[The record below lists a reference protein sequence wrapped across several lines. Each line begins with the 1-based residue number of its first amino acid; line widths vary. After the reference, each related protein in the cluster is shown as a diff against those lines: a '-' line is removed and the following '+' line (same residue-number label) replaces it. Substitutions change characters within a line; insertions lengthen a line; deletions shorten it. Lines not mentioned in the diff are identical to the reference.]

1 MVAFGTSVQI
11 AEWPHVQCDGWLFRF
26 DAPIISV
33 LAKSA
38 DFRSSSEINVPW
50 PVELCLIVLLALL
63 NGFFAAAEIAILTA
77 RRGRLEQWADE
88 GDGSSR
94 VALGLSND
102 ADRFL
107 PTVQVGITL
116 VGTFASA
123 IAGAHLKEP
132 LEGLLGRS
140 PLAFIV
146 DNKSSL
152 AFAIVVFGVAFLQ
165 LILGELVPKRIAF
178 QNAEPIARFVA
189 YPMLILQRISRP
201 VIWLLHATSNLV
213 LRILGQKTDQQ
224 QTVSVE
230 DIQHLITAGT
240 EAGLLEESEQ
250 KVAMEALRLGDRTV
264 TEILRP
270 RVDIDAL
277 DVDTPSNEVV
287 GALAMSGFSR
297 IPVCEG
303 TIDHILGFVYLKDVF
318 LQQYLGRPIDL
329 RRMIRAPL
337 FIPKSIT
344 ITRLLALFR
353 EHKTQLAI
361 VLDEYGGTQGM
372 VTLEDV
378 LEMLVG
384 DIHDEH
390 RHGRDGDSH
399 EPDIVRREDGSLTVD
414 GSCNLHE
421 LETALDISR
430 WTDPVPRGV
439 GTVSG
444 LVLALLKR
452 PPRIGDVMD
461 WNDLRLEI
469 IDMDGPKIDR
479 LLIQQLHENN
489 AEPPSSTNPPDERNS
504 ND

>member
-1 MVAFGTSVQI
+1 MPSWAIELSVI
-11 AEWPHVQCDGWLFRF
+11 F
-26 DAPIISV
+26 
-33 LAKSA
+33 
-38 DFRSSSEINVPW
+38 
-50 PVELCLIVLLALL
+50 LLALL
-63 NGFFAAAEIAILTA
+63 NGFFAAAEIAVLTA

-88 GDGSSR
+88 GDGASR
-94 VALGLSND
+94 VALNLAKD

-116 VGTFASA
+116 VGTIASA
-123 IAGAHLKEP
+123 FAGARLKDP
-132 LEGLLGRS
+132 LELFLQKLNIPWVTERS
-140 PLAFIV
+140 SGLAFT
-146 DNKSSL
+146 L
-152 AFAIVVFGVAFLQ
+152 VVCGVAYLQ
-165 LILGELVPKRIAF
+165 LIVGELVPKRIAF
-178 QNAEPIARFVA
+178 QNAEPLARFVA
-189 YPMLILQRISRP
+189 YPMLILQRASRP
-201 VIWLLHATSNLV
+201 FIWMLKATTILV
-213 LRILGQKTDQQ
+213 LQILGQRTDKQPS
-224 QTVSVE
+224 VSVE
-230 DIQHLITAGT
+230 DIQHLIDAGT
-240 EAGLLEESEQ
+240 EAGVLEESEQ

-277 DVDTPSNEVV
+277 DLDTPSTEVI

-303 TIDHILGFVYLKDVF
+303 TIDHIVGFVYLKDVF

-344 ITRLLALFR
+344 ITRLLELFR

-399 EPDIVRREDGSLTVD
+399 EPDIVRREDGSLSVD
-414 GSCNLHE
+414 GLSNLHE

-430 WTDPVPRGV
+430 WTDPVPKGV
-439 GTVSG
+439 GTVAG
-444 LVLALLKR
+444 LMLSLLKR
-452 PPRIGDVMD
+452 PPHIGDVMF
-461 WNDLRLEI
+461 WNDLRMEI
-469 IDMDGPKIDR
+469 VDMDGPKIDR
-479 LLIQQLHENN
+479 LLIQQQGENPE
-489 AEPPSSTNPPDERNS
+489 AGTAQEQGH
-504 ND
+504 

>member
-1 MVAFGTSVQI
+1 MPSWA
-11 AEWPHVQCDGWLFRF
+11 
-26 DAPIISV
+26 
-33 LAKSA
+33 
-38 DFRSSSEINVPW
+38 
-50 PVELCLIVLLALL
+50 VELSVIVLLALL
-63 NGFFAAAEIAILTA
+63 NGFFAAAEIAVLTA
-77 RRGRLEQWADE
+77 RRGRLEQWADD
-88 GDGSSR
+88 GDSASR
-94 VALGLSND
+94 VALNLAQD

-116 VGTFASA
+116 VGTIASA
-123 IAGAHLKEP
+123 FAGARLKDP
-132 LEGLLGRS
+132 LEVLLRRADLPWVSERS
-140 PLAFIV
+140 SA
-146 DNKSSL
+146 L
-152 AFAIVVFGVAFLQ
+152 AFAVVVCAVAFLQ
-165 LILGELVPKRIAF
+165 LIVGELVPKRIAF
-178 QNAEPIARFVA
+178 QNAEPLARFVA
-189 YPMLILQRISRP
+189 YPMLILQRASRP
-201 VIWLLHATSNLV
+201 VIWILKATTILV
-213 LRILGQKTDQQ
+213 LRILGQRTDQQ
-224 QTVSVE
+224 PSVSVE
-230 DIQHLITAGT
+230 DIQHLIDAGT

-277 DVDTPSNEVV
+277 DIDTPSNEVV

-303 TIDHILGFVYLKDVF
+303 TIDHVVGFVYLKDVF

-344 ITRLLALFR
+344 ITRLLELFR

-372 VTLEDV
+372 VTLDDV

-390 RHGRDGDSH
+390 RHGRDGDRH
-399 EPDIVRREDGSLTVD
+399 DPDIVRREDGSLSVD
-414 GSCNLHE
+414 GSSNLRD

-444 LVLALLKR
+444 LMLALLKR
-452 PPRIGDVMD
+452 PPHIGDVMR

-469 IDMDGPKIDR
+469 VDMDGPKIDR
-479 LLIQQLHENN
+479 LLIHQENDRN
-489 AEPPSSTNPPDERNS
+489 DEIPDTKPSV
-504 ND
+504 

>member
-1 MVAFGTSVQI
+1 MSWA
-11 AEWPHVQCDGWLFRF
+11 
-26 DAPIISV
+26 
-33 LAKSA
+33 
-38 DFRSSSEINVPW
+38 
-50 PVELCLIVLLALL
+50 VELSMIVLLALL
-63 NGFFAAAEIAILTA
+63 NGFFAAAEIAILKA
-77 RRGRLEQWADE
+77 RRGRLEQWAEE
-88 GDGSSR
+88 GDSASQ
-94 VALGLSND
+94 VALNLAKD

-107 PTVQVGITL
+107 PTVQVGMTL
-116 VGTFASA
+116 VGVMASA
-123 IAGAHLKEP
+123 FAGAHLQEP
-132 LEGLLGRS
+132 LEEFLS
-140 PLAFIV
+140 KVEVNWVAE
-146 DNKSSL
+146 NKSSL
-152 AFAIVVFGVAFLQ
+152 AFASVVCGVGF
-165 LILGELVPKRIAF
+165 LILIFGELVPKRIAF
-178 QNAEPIARFVA
+178 QNAEPLARFVA

-201 VIWLLHATSNLV
+201 VIWLLKATTKFV
-213 LRILGQKTDQQ
+213 LQVLGQRTDQMQ
-224 QTVSVE
+224 SVSVE
-230 DIQHLITAGT
+230 DIQHLIDAGT

-277 DVDTPSNEVV
+277 DIDTPSNEVV

-303 TIDHILGFVYLKDVF
+303 TIDHIVGFVYLKDVF

-344 ITRLLALFR
+344 ITRLLELFR

-361 VLDEYGGTQGM
+361 VLDEYGGT
-372 VTLEDV
+372 
-378 LEMLVG
+378 LVG

-399 EPDIVRREDGSLTVD
+399 EPDIVRREDGSLSVD
-414 GSCNLHE
+414 GSSNLHE
-421 LETALDISR
+421 LETALDLSR

-452 PPRIGDVMD
+452 PPHIGDVLH

-469 IDMDGPKIDR
+469 VDMDGPKIDR
-479 LLIQQLHENN
+479 LLISQE
-489 AEPPSSTNPPDERNS
+489 DEGTEAAS
-504 ND
+504 ETKDSP

>member
-1 MVAFGTSVQI
+1 MPSWAIELSV
-11 AEWPHVQCDGWLFRF
+11 
-26 DAPIISV
+26 
-33 LAKSA
+33 
-38 DFRSSSEINVPW
+38 
-50 PVELCLIVLLALL
+50 IVLLALV

-77 RRGRLEQWADE
+77 RRGRLEQLADE
-88 GDGSSR
+88 GDGASR
-94 VALGLSND
+94 VALNLAKD

-123 IAGAHLKEP
+123 FAGFRLKEP
-132 LEGLLGRS
+132 LEKVLNQVQFAWVSERS
-140 PLAFIV
+140 STLAIT
-146 DNKSSL
+146 
-152 AFAIVVFGVAFLQ
+152 AVVGGVAFLQ

-178 QNAEPIARFVA
+178 QNAEPLARFVA
-189 YPMLILQRISRP
+189 YPMLILQRVSRP
-201 VIWLLHATSNLV
+201 IIWFLQATTRCV
-213 LRILGQKTDQQ
+213 LRILGQRTDQRQ
-224 QTVSVE
+224 SVSVE
-230 DIQHLITAGT
+230 DIQHLIDAGT

-270 RVDIDAL
+270 RIEIDAL
-277 DVDTPSNEVV
+277 DIDTPSSEVL

-303 TIDHILGFVYLKDVF
+303 TIDHIVGFVYLKDVF

-329 RRMIRAPL
+329 QRMIRAPL

-344 ITRLLALFR
+344 ITRLLELFR

-390 RHGRDGDSH
+390 RHGRDGDHH
-399 EPDIVRREDGSLTVD
+399 EMRCASSLLMKSASSVPSAPDRR
-414 GSCNLHE
+414 
-421 LETALDISR
+421 
-430 WTDPVPRGV
+430 
-439 GTVSG
+439 
-444 LVLALLKR
+444 
-452 PPRIGDVMD
+452 
-461 WNDLRLEI
+461 
-469 IDMDGPKIDR
+469 
-479 LLIQQLHENN
+479 
-489 AEPPSSTNPPDERNS
+489 
-504 ND
+504 